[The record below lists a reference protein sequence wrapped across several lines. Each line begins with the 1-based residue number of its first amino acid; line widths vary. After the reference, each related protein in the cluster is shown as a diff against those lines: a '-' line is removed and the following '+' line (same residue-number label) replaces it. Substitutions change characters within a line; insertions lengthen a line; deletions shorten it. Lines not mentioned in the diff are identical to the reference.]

1 MASLNLSKEK
11 LQFVK
16 GAFLKKSFLD
26 PENPKIIIQHYETD
40 IFIMDENSK
49 TAYVKKDC
57 SLTSN
62 RMIERAIF
70 FYEPKQV
77 ITEQV
82 EKWSYSGGFVN

>member
-40 IFIMDENSK
+40 IFIMDEQ
-49 TAYVKKDC
+49 TRIATIKKDC
-57 SLTSN
+57 SKTSN
-62 RMIERAIF
+62 RMIERAVF
-70 FYEPKQV
+70 FYEPKEV
-77 ITEQV
+77 IIQQM